1 MESGQHIIFQ
11 NKGKQVNTDNLEI
24 VYYDND
30 VNNQSICSKL
40 NRSLFFVRRAKT
52 ILTQQALK
60 SL

>member
-30 VNNQSICSKL
+30 VNTQYICIKL
-40 NRSLFFVRRAKT
+40 NRSLFSARRAK
-52 ILTQQALK
+52 ILSRNK
-60 SL
+60 H